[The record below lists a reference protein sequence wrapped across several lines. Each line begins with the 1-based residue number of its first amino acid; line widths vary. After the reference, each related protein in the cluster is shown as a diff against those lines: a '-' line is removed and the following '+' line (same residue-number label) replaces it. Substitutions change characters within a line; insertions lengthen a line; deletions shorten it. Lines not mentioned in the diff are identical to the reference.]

1 MALGAT
7 LRDAALEIGSAGV
20 HATLQGLVAGVVL
33 SLLAARVLR
42 NFIYGVS
49 AHDSVTL
56 GIVPLILMIVAFTA
70 AFIATVRIAKIEP
83 AETLRSE

>member
-7 LRDAALEIGSAGV
+7 LRDAALELGRSGV
-20 HATLQGLVAGVVL
+20 YAPLQGLVAGIVL

-42 NFIYGVS
+42 NFVHGVS

-56 GIVPLILMIVAFTA
+56 GVVPLILMIVAITA
-70 AFIATVRIAKIEP
+70 AFIPTLRIANIEP